1 MNLKKQLE
9 IEEGNIPHAYKDHL
23 GYWTIG
29 VGFMVDKRKG
39 GRLLP
44 EEIDFILDNR
54 IGILSRQIASKV
66 KIFNSLNKP
75 RQAVLIGMAYQMG
88 LDGLL
93 GFKNTLAML
102 ERGDYAGTAAGMLH
116 SKWAK
121 QDTPARA
128 KRMSEQMRT
137 GEWQS

>member
-39 GRLLP
+39 GKLLP
-44 EEIDFILDNR
+44 EEIDFILNNR
-54 IGILSRQIASKV
+54 ISILSKQVADKV
-66 KIFNSLNKP
+66 KTFNSLNEP
-75 RQAVLIGMAYQMG
+75 RQAVLINMAYQMG

-93 GFKNTLAML
+93 GFTNTLAML
-102 ERGDYAGTAAGMLH
+102 ERGDFAGTAAGMLH
-116 SKWAK
+116 SKWHNI
-121 QDTPARA
+121 DTPARA

-137 GEWQS
+137 GEWQT